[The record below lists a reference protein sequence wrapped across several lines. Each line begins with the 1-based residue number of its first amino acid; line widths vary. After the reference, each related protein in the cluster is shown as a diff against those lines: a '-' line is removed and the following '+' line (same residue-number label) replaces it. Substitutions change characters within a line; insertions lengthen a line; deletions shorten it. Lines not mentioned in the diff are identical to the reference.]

1 VADNTL
7 FQASLDPAQPRIA
20 DLDVPNSGENAK
32 VQIIT
37 LAEVTGTEGAYT
49 LRRLSGLD
57 TLLTTVIGHVD
68 GLEAQL
74 TSLLTLQ
81 APATATAVASGT
93 ADAQVI
99 AATTSLR
106 LMGLSAKENAGSPAD
121 AEFIL
126 RHGTSTAGTPL
137 AFVKLGPNESIR
149 DWFGPGGLAAASGI
163 FLDRVSGTTEL
174 VVLTVM
180 AL

>member
-7 FQASLDPAQPRIA
+7 FQASLDPGQPRI
-20 DLDVPNSGENAK
+20 LDKEVSHSGELAK
-32 VQIIT
+32 LQYVGLGI
-37 LAEVTGTEGAYT
+37 VTGTEGAYT
-49 LRRLSGLD
+49 FRELAALD
-57 TLLTTVIGHVD
+57 TLL
-68 GLEAQL
+68 Q
-74 TSLLTLQ
+74 SLLTLQ

-106 LMGLSAKENAGSPAD
+106 LVGFSAKENAGSPAL

-137 AFVKLGPNESIR
+137 AFVKLGPGESVR
-149 DWFGPGGLAAASGI
+149 DWFGPGGQIASSGI
-163 FLDRVSGTTEL
+163 FLDRISGTTEL
-174 VVLTVM
+174 VVHTVV
-180 AL
+180 AP

>member
-20 DLDVPNSGENAK
+20 DLEVTNSGDLAK

-37 LAEVTGTEGAYT
+37 LAEITGSEGSYT

-57 TLLTTVIGHVD
+57 TLI
-68 GLEAQL
+68 Q
-74 TSLLTLQ
+74 SLLTLQ
-81 APATATAVASGT
+81 GPATATAVASGT
-93 ADAQVI
+93 ADAQVV

-106 LMGLSAKENAGSPAD
+106 LVGFSAKENAGSPAN

-137 AFVKLGPNESIR
+137 AFVKLGPNESVR
-149 DWFGPGGLAAASGI
+149 DWFGPGGKIASSGV
-163 FLDRVSGTTEL
+163 FLDRVSGTTE
-174 VVLTVM
+174 VVVHTVV
-180 AL
+180 AP